1 MMMTVS
7 GLEAMIYNDFSSV
20 LDIIGYS
27 GGKLCWNTQLAKPK
41 TFKKVFSN

>member
-20 LDIIGYS
+20 LDIIGYP
-27 GGKLCWNTQLAKPK
+27 GGNCVGIQGWLKPK
-41 TFKKVFSN
+41 TFETSIFL

>member
-20 LDIIGYS
+20 LDIISYS
-27 GGKLCWNTQLAKPK
+27 GGKLCWKSGQVRAK
-41 TFKKVFSN
+41 NL